1 MPVAHLEA
9 RAREFFETVINQKNL
24 DYLDLLLAENFVDHE
39 DLGPVKPDRNGVKQF
54 LGMLIS
60 AFPDLNVT
68 VEDVISDGD
77 KVAIRSTWQGTH
89 QGEFMGIPPTGKAV
103 SYAGIDIMK
112 FSGEAVSEHWG
123 LSDNMTMMTQLGLLS
138 GQ

>member
-9 RAREFFETVINQKNL
+9 RAREFFDRVINPKNL
-24 DYLDLLLAENFVDHE
+24 EYLDLLLAENFVDHE

-68 VEDVISDGD
+68 VEDIISDGD
-77 KVAIRSTWQGTH
+77 KVAIRSTWRGTQ